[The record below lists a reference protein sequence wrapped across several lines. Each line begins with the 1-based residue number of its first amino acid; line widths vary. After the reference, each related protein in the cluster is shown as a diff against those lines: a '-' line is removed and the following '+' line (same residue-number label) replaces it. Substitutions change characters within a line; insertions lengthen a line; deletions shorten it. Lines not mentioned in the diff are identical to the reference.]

1 MPTEENR
8 SVLRILSEGGVRLF
22 EVGELLKAIENAYN
36 GTLIFQQ
43 TLDALRRWE
52 RELPHL
58 FSDVRHNRR
67 VQDRRFPATPP
78 VFGFWPSLLVI
89 SKRRKPVLLSKDSF
103 DSLVSRQHR
112 LVLVRVQLK
121 SPGSWDIAGIG
132 AALEVVRKF
141 LSDRHERRKD
151 REYREPLERERLT
164 LENEI
169 LKTKAIESRI
179 QLAKQLGATDEDLA
193 PLTNELLF
201 KPLDELG
208 RFQDSGLITDAK
220 LLESDD
226 EGNG

>member
-1 MPTEENR
+1 MPAEERR
-8 SVLRILSEGGVRLF
+8 SVLRISSEGGVRLF

-43 TLDALRRWE
+43 TLDSLHRWE
-52 RELPHL
+52 RGLM
-58 FSDVRHNRR
+58 
-67 VQDRRFPATPP
+67 RFPEVPRI
-78 VFGFWPSLLVI
+78 FGVWPSLLVAG
-89 SKRRKPVLLSKDSF
+89 KRGKAVLLTRDSF

-141 LSDRHERRKD
+141 LTDRHERRKD

-169 LKTKAIESRI
+169 LKTKALESRI

-208 RFQDSGLITDAK
+208 RFQDSGLITGAK
-220 LLESDD
+220 LLDSDD
-226 EGNG
+226 KGNEP

>member
-1 MPTEENR
+1 MPADEKR
-8 SVLRILSEGGVRLF
+8 SVLRISSEGGVRLF

-52 RELPHL
+52 RG
-58 FSDVRHNRR
+58 FRH
-67 VQDRRFPATPP
+67 FPEAPP
-78 VFGFWPSLLVI
+78 LLGFWPSLLVAG
-89 SKRRKPVLLSKDSF
+89 KRGKPVLLAKDSF
-103 DSLVSRQHR
+103 DSLVSRPHR

-169 LKTKAIESRI
+169 VKTKAIESRI

-208 RFQDSGLITDAK
+208 RFQDSGLITGTK
-220 LLESDD
+220 LVESDD